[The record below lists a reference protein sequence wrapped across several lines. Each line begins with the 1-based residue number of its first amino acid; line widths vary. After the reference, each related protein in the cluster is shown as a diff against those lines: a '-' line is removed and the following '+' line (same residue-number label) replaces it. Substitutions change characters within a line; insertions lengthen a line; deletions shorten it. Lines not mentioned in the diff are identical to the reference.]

1 MVLHCWHDFR
11 VWHEVTP
18 HADCV
23 VWTHQC
29 IPMHSVHA
37 LVWVCSLF
45 PFVCACRT
53 TWSRGGPVFGKWCS
67 LWTSWRWHSN
77 SMRSVPSICPTSVSS
92 WSLEVLGEPL
102 LQKKCRWSICS
113 WGEDWSEREG
123 AWLRL
128 KSGESRVTWQCCSAN
143 AIAYLSLKTMLFPLS

>member
-1 MVLHCWHDFR
+1 MVLHSWHDFR

-45 PFVCACRT
+45 HFVCACRT
-53 TWSRGGPVFGKWCS
+53 TWSRGGPVSGKWCS

-77 SMRSVPSICPTSVSS
+77 SMRSVPSIYLTSVSS
-92 WSLEVLGEPL
+92 WSLEVLGGPL

-128 KSGESRVTWQCCSAN
+128 KSAESRVTWQCCSAN
-143 AIAYLSLKTMLFPLS
+143 ATAFLSLKTMLFPLS